1 MTDWLGTYPMPLL
14 GYAPG
19 PKPASE
25 RFIEALE
32 PYWRWRVRHWRP
44 ESRPAWDD
52 NLRRRL
58 AYQSARRARLEAEIR
73 DLDRLIAD
81 LS

>member
-1 MTDWLGTYPMPLL
+1 MTDWLGQYPMPLL
-14 GYAPG
+14 GGAPG
-19 PKPASE
+19 PKPTSE
-25 RFIEALE
+25 RWIEALE
-32 PYWRWRVRHWRP
+32 PYWRWRVRNWCAAPRP
-44 ESRPAWDD
+44 EWDD